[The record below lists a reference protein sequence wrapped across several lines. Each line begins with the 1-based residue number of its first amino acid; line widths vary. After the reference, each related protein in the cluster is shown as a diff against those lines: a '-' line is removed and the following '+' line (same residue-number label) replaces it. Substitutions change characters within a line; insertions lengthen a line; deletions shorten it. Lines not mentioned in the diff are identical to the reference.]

1 MAEFLTLNGIAI
13 QVLVEGANFEPMR
26 LMDSARAES
35 MALIENLEAEKGRW
49 RFDLPPMSRADAYA
63 HRQLINGAGHYFSFD
78 ASFYSSRA
86 LAPIA
91 LFGGTIGAAAP
102 APWLGAGRANF
113 ALGAGNFVTYQT
125 NVGVTL
131 SQMMVMVARNVAAGG
146 WSHYMKDLAGNTWLN
161 GAPTG
166 ALAWFNVA
174 GANGSVSV
182 GADAGNAIA
191 YDELVILPY
200 HVPASWPAQ
209 MYAFQNPAAGN
220 TQWSSLKQLKM
231 QGEILPE
238 GGTKIVHGRVLG
250 EKILSALLPTGFDQA
265 ARQLSVELVEV

>member
-1 MAEFLTLNGIAI
+1 MAEFLTLNGIAL
-13 QVLVEGANFEPMR
+13 QVLIEGANWEPMR
-26 LMDSARAES
+26 LIDSARAENMS
-35 MALIENLEAEKGRW
+35 LIENLEGEKGRGT
-49 RFDLPPMSRADAYA
+49 FTLQPMTRADAYA

-78 ASFYSSRA
+78 TSFYSSRG

-91 LFGGTIGAAAP
+91 LTGGTIGAAAP
-102 APWLGAGRANF
+102 APWLGAGRALF

-131 SQMMVMVARNVAAGG
+131 AQMTVMIARNVAAGG
-146 WSHYMKDLAGNTWLN
+146 WNHYMKDLAGNTWLN
-161 GAPTG
+161 GAATG

-174 GANGSVSV
+174 GANGSVVV

-200 HVPASWPAQ
+200 HVPASWAAQ

-220 TQWSSLKQLKM
+220 TQWSSLKQLKL
-231 QGEILPE
+231 QGEVLPE
-238 GGTKIVHGRVLG
+238 GGTKIVHGRVLS
-250 EKILSALLPTGFDQA
+250 EKILSAQLPTGFEQA
-265 ARQLSVELVEV
+265 ARQLTFELVEV